1 MAEPSED
8 RVVRAFDRAR
18 LAKQTKMPLIVVYNN
33 PEDYPNK
40 YVARVWDVNRPTVLV
55 AVADTLEEIR
65 EAIPQDMYNIGRTPQ
80 DDPCIVE
87 VWI

>member
-40 YVARVWDVNRPTVLV
+40 YVARVWDVNRPTALV

-65 EAIPQDMYNIGRTPQ
+65 EAIPQDVSLILTFLYLLR
-80 DDPCIVE
+80 
-87 VWI
+87 

>member
-40 YVARVWDVNRPTVLV
+40 YVARVWDVNRPTALV

-65 EAIPQDMYNIGRTPQ
+65 EAIPQEMYNIGRQPQ

-87 VWI
+87 VWL